1 MVFFNLL
8 HYFCIFADME
18 EKKKQERSVIHL
30 EFQGEHYYYG
40 NLKAMFDAWGEALG
54 VSYNYLRNYGVAPG
68 RPYKG
73 KQCIIRK
80 GTIITSP
87 HSVSADTESDNRQA
101 V

>member
-8 HYFCIFADME
+8 HYFRIFVAME

-40 NLKAMFDAWGEALG
+40 NLRAMFDAWGGALG
-54 VSYNYLRNYGVAPG
+54 ISYNYLRNYGLAPG
-68 RPYKG
+68 KPYKG
-73 KQCIIRK
+73 KQCIVRK

-87 HSVSADTESDNRQA
+87 HAATLVKEHDYPLAA
-101 V
+101 